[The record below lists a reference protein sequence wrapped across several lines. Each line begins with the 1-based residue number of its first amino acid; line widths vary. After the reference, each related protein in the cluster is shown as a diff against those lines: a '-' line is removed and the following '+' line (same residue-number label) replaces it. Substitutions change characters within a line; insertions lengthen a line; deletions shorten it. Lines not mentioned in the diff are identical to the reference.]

1 VTDNKQT
8 KNKTKKPQQNML
20 NQLMSHTQQA
30 KKENK
35 NKKASTEHAKSTY
48 VTHNKQTKNK
58 NKRASIEHAK
68 SAYVSHNK
76 KNKQKQKSLNR
87 SC

>member
-1 VTDNKQT
+1 VTDSKQT
-8 KNKTKKPQQNML
+8 KNKTKKPLQNML

-35 NKKASTEHAKSTY
+35 NKKASTEHGKSTY
-48 VTHNKQTKNK
+48 VTHNKQIKNK
-58 NKRASIEHAK
+58 NKRTSLEHAK
-68 SAYVSHNK
+68 SAFVTHNN

-87 SC
+87 TC